1 MRPQPKPL
9 PSVTYGVVLAFEVI
23 IFPGSAGMVEECI
36 ITAIR
41 PPCPRRV
48 WVAPSV
54 VAPASEG
61 FLYQF
66 QGESR
71 RVCLSQHVGLNLDFV

>member
-1 MRPQPKPL
+1 MRSRPIPL
-9 PSVTYGVVLAFEVI
+9 PSVTYGVVFAFGVI
-23 IFPGSAGMVEECI
+23 IFSGSAGMVEECI

-48 WVAPSV
+48 RAAPSV
-54 VAPASEG
+54 LAPASEG

-66 QGESR
+66 QGETR
-71 RVCLSQHVGLNLDFV
+71 RVCLNQHAGLDLDFV